1 MVMDGATDAV
11 STHVVGIGMRTDLA
25 VGIAAVIVTV
35 EIAAAVTV
43 ARAIVVALIGV
54 KDASGQIAAVDAVVI
69 AMEIGGHAAIDPAAR
84 KRKGI
89 VARVRHGAMEVGA
102 TGIVLKVAVATA
114 TAAVIPTGLTAI
126 ALRADVLTVAVATV
140 ATAAMEIVRRAGVL
154 RATVQ
159 TVAVVTAI
167 AATTIVTPTV
177 EATPLARTS
186 PNRLKAFVR
195 MRQGIVPSTRRRHW
209 PAARVT
215 LA

>member
-1 MVMDGATDAV
+1 MDDATDAV
-11 STHVVGIGMRTDLA
+11 STHVVGIGMRMDRA
-25 VGIAAVIVTV
+25 VGIVAVIVTV
-35 EIAAAVTV
+35 EIAAVVTV

-54 KDASGQIAAVDAVVI
+54 KDASGQMAAADAVVI

-102 TGIVLKVAVATA
+102 TATVATGIVLKVAVATA

-126 ALRADVLTVAVATV
+126 ALRADVLTATV
-140 ATAAMEIVRRAGVL
+140 RTAAVVMGIVRRPLVAMEIAATSIVTATAGV
-154 RATVQ
+154 AAA
-159 TVAVVTAI
+159 AV
-167 AATTIVTPTV
+167 
-177 EATPLARTS
+177 ARTP

-195 MRQGIVPSTRRRHW
+195 TRQGIVPSTRRCRW
-209 PAARVT
+209 PAARVM

>member
-1 MVMDGATDAV
+1 MDGATDAA
-11 STHVVGIGMRTDLA
+11 STHVVGIGMRTDRA

-54 KDASGQIAAVDAVVI
+54 KDASGQMAAVDAVVI

-102 TGIVLKVAVATA
+102 TATVATGIAATPIGRMATGLMPDVLKVAVATA
-114 TAAVIPTGLTAI
+114 
-126 ALRADVLTVAVATV
+126 
-140 ATAAMEIVRRAGVL
+140 ATAAMEIVRRVDVL
-154 RATVQ
+154 TAT
-159 TVAVVTAI
+159 VTAI
-167 AATTIVTPTV
+167 ASIATPTV
-177 EATPLARTS
+177 EATPLARTP

-195 MRQGIVPSTRRRHW
+195 MRQGIVPSNRRRHW
-209 PAARVT
+209 PAARVM

>member
-1 MVMDGATDAV
+1 MVMDDATDAV
-11 STHVVGIGMRTDLA
+11 STRVVGIGMRTDRA
-25 VGIAAVIVTV
+25 VGIVAVIVTV
-35 EIAAAVTV
+35 EIAAVETV

-54 KDASGQIAAVDAVVI
+54 KDASGQMAAVDAVVI

-89 VARVRHGAMEVGA
+89 AARVRDGAMEAGVTA
-102 TGIVLKVAVATA
+102 TGATA
-114 TAAVIPTGLTAI
+114 TAATPTGLMAI
-126 ALRADVLTVAVATV
+126 ALRADALTLVVATA
-140 ATAAMEIVRRAGVL
+140 ATAAMEIVRRADVL

-195 MRQGIVPSTRRRHW
+195 MTQAIVSPTLRSRW
-209 PAARVT
+209 PAARAM

>member
-1 MVMDGATDAV
+1 MDGATDAA
-11 STHVVGIGMRTDLA
+11 STHVVGIGMRTDRA

-35 EIAAAVTV
+35 EIVAAVTV

-54 KDASGQIAAVDAVVI
+54 KDASGQMAAVDAVVI

-102 TGIVLKVAVATA
+102 TATVATGIA
-114 TAAVIPTGLTAI
+114 ATPIGRMATGLMADVRTAAVVTGI
-126 ALRADVLTVAVATV
+126 VRRADVL
-140 ATAAMEIVRRAGVL
+140 RAI
-154 RATVQ
+154 VQ

-195 MRQGIVPSTRRRHW
+195 MTQAIVSP
-209 PAARVT
+209 T
-215 LA
+215 LRSR

>member
-1 MVMDGATDAV
+1 MDGATDAA
-11 STHVVGIGMRTDLA
+11 STHVVGIGMRTDRA

-35 EIAAAVTV
+35 EIVAAVTV

-102 TGIVLKVAVATA
+102 TATVATGIAA
-114 TAAVIPTGLTAI
+114 TPIGLMAI
-126 ALRADVLTVAVATV
+126 ALRADALTATV
-140 ATAAMEIVRRAGVL
+140 RTAAVVTGIVRRADVL
-154 RATVQ
+154 RAIVQ

-177 EATPLARTS
+177 EATPLARTP

-195 MRQGIVPSTRRRHW
+195 MRQGIVPSSRRRLW
-209 PAARVT
+209 PAARVM

>member
-1 MVMDGATDAV
+1 MDGATDAA
-11 STHVVGIGMRTDLA
+11 STHVVGIGMRTDRA

-35 EIAAAVTV
+35 EIVAAVTV

-54 KDASGQIAAVDAVVI
+54 KDASGQMAAVDAVVI

-102 TGIVLKVAVATA
+102 TATVATGIA
-114 TAAVIPTGLTAI
+114 VTPIGRMATGLMATVRTAAVVTGI
-126 ALRADVLTVAVATV
+126 VRRADVL
-140 ATAAMEIVRRAGVL
+140 RAI
-154 RATVQ
+154 VQ

-177 EATPLARTS
+177 EATPLARTP

-195 MRQGIVPSTRRRHW
+195 MRQGIVPSSRRRLW
-209 PAARVT
+209 PAARVM